1 MRRLP
6 WAVHAGFLSSS
17 SFSSSSAAAAA
28 APAAAA
34 DRAETVRKA
43 VRAALDGAGAASSA
57 GNARCGRASSAGVLT
72 TTLKEKEG
80 SDRKEWQALKERG
93 LVPCAS
99 LSRIFCC
106 HCPTTETGH
115 ASGGHG
121 GQEEQGELEGA
132 WWNKILDERDCRKR
146 DWRVRGHE
154 PHASICASS
163 SRSRSRG
170 ATVTG
175 AGAGAGAAGDTAAS
189 AGNTLAFLLVNN
201 WA

>member
-72 TTLKEKEG
+72 TEKEG